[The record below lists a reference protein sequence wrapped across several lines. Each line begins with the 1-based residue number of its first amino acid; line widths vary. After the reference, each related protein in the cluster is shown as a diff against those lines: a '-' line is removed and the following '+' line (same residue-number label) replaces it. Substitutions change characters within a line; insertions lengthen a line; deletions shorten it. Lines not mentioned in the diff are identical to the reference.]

1 MEEATGRLASVWTT
15 VAGLRVHARVSVS
28 SVPANTAPIV
38 LVHGLGMSSRYL
50 MPTARCLAADHRV
63 YVPELPGHGRSEH
76 PPEALDVPALADS
89 LAAWVRVAGPA
100 RAAYL
105 GNSLGCQVIVDFA
118 LRYPEHI
125 DAAILIGPSM
135 DPEAPTVV
143 QQGWRGVR
151 DMLHEPLS
159 FWPVLVG
166 DYFRSGPV
174 RTLRTLAYGLR
185 DPVLEK
191 LPRVPVPTLILRGQ
205 LDPIAPQGWAERM
218 VRLLP
223 RARLVVLP
231 GAAHVA
237 NYSAPEGV
245 ARAVRS
251 FLGEEL
257 PPRPQADGPVGAAAG
272 QRLAVGRERQAVN
285 GADVPVEGTRLAPR

>member
-1 MEEATGRLASVWTT
+1 
-15 VAGLRVHARVSVS
+15 
-28 SVPANTAPIV
+28 
-38 LVHGLGMSSRYL
+38 
-50 MPTARCLAADHRV
+50 
-63 YVPELPGHGRSEH
+63 
-76 PPEALDVPALADS
+76 
-89 LAAWVRVAGPA
+89 VRVAGPA
-100 RAAYL
+100 RAVYL
-105 GNSLGCQVIVDFA
+105 GNSMGCQVIVDFA

-125 DAAILIGPSM
+125 DAAVLIGPSM
-135 DPEAPTVV
+135 DPEAPTVI

-174 RTLRTLAYGLR
+174 RTLRALLHGLR
-185 DPVLEK
+185 DPMLQK
-191 LPRVPVPTLILRGQ
+191 LPRVKVPTLILRGQ

-223 RARLVVLP
+223 RAGLVVLP

-237 NYSAPEGV
+237 NYSAPEAV

-251 FLGEEL
+251 FLGEQL
-257 PPRPQADGPVGAAAG
+257 APGPQADSAVGAAGG
-272 QRLAVGRERQAVN
+272 QRLPVRRERQGVN
-285 GADVPVEGTRLAPR
+285 GANVPVQGARLAPR